1 MYFNKSSKDISLED
15 AKYHFLKVKS
25 EIKDLLYE
33 LGDDCENLRV
43 NRENLDQEFMKDQYR
58 ILTESLEDIY
68 YRLEYLT
75 KPVVE
80 QGYIKHNDAKRY
92 ALPSGTYFTSG
103 STCEILYNDTKYD
116 EQYWL
121 YTSIEHNG
129 SDYYAKALGP
139 DVSING
145 MMVRVRK

>member
-1 MYFNKSSKDISLED
+1 MYFNKSSMDLSLAE
-15 AKYHFLKVKS
+15 ASKEFSKLKS
-25 EIKDLLYE
+25 NIRDLLYKM
-33 LGDDCENLRV
+33 GDDCDNLRV
-43 NRENLDQEFMKDQYR
+43 NREDLDQEFMRDQYR
-58 ILTESLEDIY
+58 ILTESLDDIY

-75 KPVVE
+75 KSVVE

-92 ALPSGTYFTSG
+92 TLPSGMYFTTG
-103 STCEILYNDTKYD
+103 STLEILYKDTKYD

-121 YTSIEHNG
+121 YTSIEHKG

-145 MMVRVRK
+145 MLVRIRK